1 MWTNGVGRV
10 LYALLKK
17 PAPNNPNLVGE
28 RREIA
33 MMAQDMKLLLKMVRR
48 ECHDR
53 LADRLINSQMGWH
66 SAALDTPTPGW

>member
-1 MWTNGVGRV
+1 M

-33 MMAQDMKLLLKMVRR
+33 LISKNMKLLLKMVRR
-48 ECHDR
+48 ECHAR
-53 LADRLINSQMGWH
+53 QAR
-66 SAALDTPTPGW
+66 